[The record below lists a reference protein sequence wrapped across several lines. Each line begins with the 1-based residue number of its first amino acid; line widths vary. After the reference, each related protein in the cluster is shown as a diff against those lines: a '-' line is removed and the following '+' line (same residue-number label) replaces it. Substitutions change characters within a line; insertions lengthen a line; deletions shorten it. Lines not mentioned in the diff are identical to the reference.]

1 MAASA
6 SSRLAALL
14 LTTFLVVSA
23 AGCKKSS
30 NGTPEE
36 LISDDSALL
45 AGDGTDSFSAEA
57 DAQIVTTSLISPS
70 AAGGSL
76 ALIGDSAKA
85 IYFPRSCL
93 TVTSD
98 SATKTVTYVFDSCAG
113 PNGILKL
120 TGTMIATY
128 EVSPDK
134 LVFNITGTNLIVN
147 QSTVDWSARAEVTA
161 SGAARTM
168 VWHGT
173 LSGETARGKA
183 FDRTNDS
190 TLSWRLAERC
200 LALSGV
206 SEGHVRGRYLR
217 TDVTDFKRCQGSC
230 PEAGGRIT
238 ISNEAKVKVEIRFDG
253 TSRATYATPKGS
265 VMFDLACKG

>member
-1 MAASA
+1 M
-6 SSRLAALL
+6 

-36 LISDDSALL
+36 LISDDSALR

-120 TGTMIATY
+120 TGTMIPTY

-217 TDVTDFKRCQGSC
+217 TEVTDFKRCQGSC